1 MKGQGEVARRLLAGG
16 AALACAVVAA
26 EASAAPPTA
35 AAESLFERARRLA
48 ESGQLEAACPLFA
61 ESNRL
66 DPGVGVLLYLAA
78 CQEGTGRIATA
89 WATFREAR
97 DAAEAQGQA
106 DRVAIAQERIT
117 ALEPRVPRLRVVVPP
132 EAESQGWIV
141 RRDDLVLGPSLWD
154 GEIPVDPGERRIE
167 VLAPGFKPF
176 ATTVLI
182 PEGAVTRVEL
192 PRLVP
197 DTEPYLVS
205 STAARNADEGD
216 GGWKPIHTTAVALG
230 GVGVV
235 GLALG
240 TGFGIAAASQWS
252 EADDHCR
259 SDTTPWRCDSQGLDA
274 ADATDTSAAISTTAF
289 VIGGSALATGLVL
302 WLVSPELAEQ
312 TARVGVAGG
321 PGDAG
326 ISLTRAF

>member
-1 MKGQGEVARRLLAGG
+1 MKGQGGTARRLLAGG
-16 AALACAVVAA
+16 AALACALLAA
-26 EASAAPPTA
+26 TATAAPPTA
-35 AAESLFERARRLA
+35 AAEALFERARKLA

-117 ALEPRVPRLRVVVPP
+117 ALEPRVPRVRIVVPP

-141 RRDDLVLGPSLWD
+141 RRDDLVLGPTLWD
-154 GEIPVDPGERRIE
+154 SEIPVDPGERRIE

-176 ATTVLI
+176 ATTVLV

-197 DTEPYLVS
+197 DTEPILMKADAPR
-205 STAARNADEGD
+205 TADGD
-216 GGWKPIHTTAVALG
+216 DGAWKPVHTTAVALG

-235 GLALG
+235 GLAVG

-252 EADDHCR
+252 EADEHC
-259 SDTTPWRCDSQGLDA
+259 SDDTTPWRCDRQGLEA
-274 ADATDTSAAISTTAF
+274 AEATDTSAAIATTAF
-289 VIGGSALATGLVL
+289 VVGGSALATGLVL
-302 WLVSPELAEQ
+302 WLVSPDLEDRAPK
-312 TARVGVAGG
+312 VGVAGG
-321 PGDAG
+321 PGDVG
-326 ISLTRAF
+326 ISLRRAF